1 MRFSVI
7 LSGAKDLN
15 QRGLRSFAVFAAQDD
30 TPPSAIPQLRTA
42 NCYHHFVRVDHDKR
56 EIICSVGDLVYP
68 TTYRRIGV
76 ERGDGFRR
84 MWIGQDIHTRRAEVR
99 AAEDKNYR
107 AEVHV
112 VHRITHQNWNVTVTG
127 RIDGLSVDAAQQ
139 VVAIEEVKS
148 IHFDLELESLY
159 RSEKLQRHLFQLL
172 LYSLFLSSQPD
183 FTGFTFTPR
192 LVLIDL
198 ISGDTKE
205 IDADFDR
212 ESVAAALAASLD
224 QLIEQLETEH
234 ALIIAKRSY
243 ADALRFPYERLRP
256 YQQEMIDAVA
266 HAVRER
272 EALLVSAPTGVGKTI
287 AALYPA
293 VRECLRAGKKLFF
306 LTSKT
311 LQQDAAVDALK
322 MLNDGSLR
330 VLRIRAKQKMC
341 AHTEMIC
348 HEDFCPFAARYS
360 EKMEKSGLL
369 QRITDSM
376 TYFDPDLT
384 FELAQSTEVCPFEV
398 SLELIEQADV
408 VVCDYNYIF
417 DPYVGLKAYQRDS
430 DYSDCVLIVDE
441 AHNLVDRGR
450 AYYSPEVLEKSFD
463 AIQHHLAGRSCRIER
478 WNDLLDALREH
489 MHELA
494 ESIEER
500 STQALCEPDRQFFV
514 EQRAEWERV
523 VMNYIQWKIEN
534 GIAEEDDPLV
544 DFYFKLVKFTNL
556 LSEEGEEFA
565 HVIERTQD
573 GLKLKIFC
581 KDPSRFLGEIFDSAY
596 ATIALSATLEPFDF
610 YKKTLGF
617 PQDRATELSLPS
629 PFPRSNR
636 KIVIVPEV
644 DTTYKQR
651 ANHYDRIAST
661 VAEIAETSE
670 GNFLA
675 LFPSYVFLREI
686 AERMP
691 SMRKQVM
698 VQRADM
704 TDYERNA
711 ILSVL
716 RDRRDRDNLILA
728 VSGGMYAE
736 GIDYRGDMLSGV
748 VVVGPA
754 LPSVSF
760 EQELLKRYYDEM
772 YGAGFEFA
780 YLIPGM
786 TRVVQSAGRVI
797 RSETDVGIIALLCRR
812 FTQESYTR
820 YFPSDWYDQSPR
832 ELISRKPA
840 SEIREFFEA
849 KSTPQL
855 RLV

>member
-1 MRFSVI
+1 M
-7 LSGAKDLN
+7 
-15 QRGLRSFAVFAAQDD
+15 
-30 TPPSAIPQLRTA
+30 
-42 NCYHHFVRVDHDKR
+42 RVDHDKR
-56 EIICSVGDLVYP
+56 ELICSVGDLVYP
-68 TTYRRIGV
+68 ATYRRIGV

-84 MWIGQDIHTRRAEVR
+84 MWIGQDIHTRRAETR
-99 AAEDKNYR
+99 ASEDANYR
-107 AEVHV
+107 SEVHV
-112 VHRITHQNWNVTVTG
+112 IHRVTHENWNVTITG
-127 RIDGLSVDAAQQ
+127 RVDGLSVHPETQT
-139 VVAIEEVKS
+139 VSIEEVKS
-148 IHFDLELESLY
+148 IHFDLELEALY

-183 FTGFTFTPR
+183 FAGFTFAPR

-212 ESVAAALAASLD
+212 DAVTSALAASLT

-234 ALIIAKRSY
+234 ALIVAKRSY

-256 YQQEMIDAVA
+256 FQQEMINAVA
-266 HAVRER
+266 QAVRER
-272 EALLVSAPTGVGKTI
+272 EALLVSAPTGIGKTI

-293 VRECLRAGKKLFF
+293 VRESLRAGKKLFF

-311 LQQDAAVDALK
+311 MQQDAAVEALK
-322 MLNDGSLR
+322 LLNDGSLR

-384 FELAQSTEVCPFEV
+384 YELSRSTEVCPFEV

-417 DPYVGLKAYQRDS
+417 DPYVGLKAYQQDS
-430 DYSDCVLIVDE
+430 DYGDCVLIVDE

-450 AYYSPEVLEKSFD
+450 GYYSPELLEKSFD
-463 AIQHHLAGRSCRIER
+463 AIRNHLAGRSCPLER
-478 WNDLLDALREH
+478 WDDLLDQLRAH
-489 MHELA
+489 LQQLA
-494 ESIEER
+494 ESIE
-500 STQALCEPDRQFFV
+500 SPSMQALCEPDRSLFV
-514 EQRAEWERV
+514 EQRAAWERV
-523 VMNYIQWKIEN
+523 VMHYIQWKIEN
-534 GIAEEDDPLV
+534 GLAEEDDPLV

-556 LSEEGEEFA
+556 LSEDGEEFA
-565 HVIERTQD
+565 HVIERTPD

-581 KDPSRFLGEIFDSAY
+581 KDPSRFLGEIFESAH

-617 PQDRATELSLPS
+617 PSDRATEISLPS

-651 ANHYDRIAST
+651 ANHYDGIARN
-661 VAEIAETSE
+661 VAEISE
-670 GNFLA
+670 ASDGNFLA
-675 LFPSYVFLREI
+675 LFPSYAFLREI
-686 AERMP
+686 ADRMP
-691 SMRKQVM
+691 TMRKQVM
-698 VQRADM
+698 VQRTDM

-711 ILSVL
+711 ILEIL
-716 RDRRDRDNLILA
+716 RDRRGRDNLILA

-760 EQELLKRYYDEM
+760 EQELLKRYYDDQ

-797 RSETDVGIIALLCRR
+797 RSETDIGVIALLCRR

-820 YFPSDWYDQSPR
+820 YFPSDWYDESPR

-840 SEIREFFEA
+840 SEIRAFFEA
-849 KSTPQL
+849 KATPQL

>member
-1 MRFSVI
+1 M
-7 LSGAKDLN
+7 
-15 QRGLRSFAVFAAQDD
+15 
-30 TPPSAIPQLRTA
+30 
-42 NCYHHFVRVDHDKR
+42 RVDHDKR

-84 MWIGQDIHTRRAEVR
+84 MWIGQDIHSRRAELR
-99 AAEDKNYR
+99 AADDVNYR

-112 VHRITHQNWNVTVTG
+112 VHRVVHQNWNVTITG
-127 RIDGLSVDAAQQ
+127 RVDGLSIDAANH
-139 VVAIEEVKS
+139 VVSIEEVKS
-148 IHFDLELESLY
+148 LHFDLELEALY

-172 LYSLFLSSQPD
+172 LYSLFLSSQPELSD
-183 FTGFTFTPR
+183 FAFAPR

-198 ISGDTKE
+198 IGDDTRE

-212 ESVAAALAASLD
+212 ESVTAALDASLD
-224 QLIEQLETEH
+224 ALVTRVETER
-234 ALIIAKRSY
+234 ALIIAKRSF
-243 ADALRFPYERLRP
+243 AETLTFPYERMRP

-266 HAVRER
+266 RAVDQR
-272 EALLVSAPTGVGKTI
+272 EALLVSAPTGIGKTI
-287 AALYPA
+287 AALFPA
-293 VRECLRAGKKLFF
+293 VRESLKAGKKLFY

-311 LQQDAAVDALK
+311 LQQDMAVEAMKL
-322 MLNDGSLR
+322 LNDGSLR
-330 VLRIRAKQKMC
+330 VLRVRAKQKMC

-360 EKMEKSGLL
+360 DKMEKSGLVE
-369 QRITDSM
+369 RITNSM

-384 FELAQSTEVCPFEV
+384 FEMSRSTEVCPFEV

-408 VVCDYNYIF
+408 IICDYNYIF
-417 DPYVGLKAYQRDS
+417 DPYVGLKAYQQDN
-430 DYSDCVLIVDE
+430 DYGDCVLIVDE

-450 AYYSPEVLEKSFD
+450 SYYSPELHEKSFD
-463 AIQHHLAGRSCRIER
+463 AIRDHLAGRSCRVEGWQEMLDEMR
-478 WNDLLDALREH
+478 AHLHDLAAALEGKD
-489 MHELA
+489 
-494 ESIEER
+494 
-500 STQALCEPDRQFFV
+500 TQSLCEPDRDFFV
-514 EQRAEWERV
+514 HQRAEWERL
-523 VMNYIQWKIEN
+523 VMNYISWKIEN

-556 LSEEGEEFA
+556 LSEDGEEFA
-565 HVIERTQD
+565 HVIERTRE

-581 KDPSRFLGEIFDSAY
+581 KDPSRFLGSIFESAW
-596 ATIALSATLEPFDF
+596 ATVALSATLEPFDF

-617 PQDRATELSLPS
+617 PTSRASEISLPS

-636 KIVIVPEV
+636 KIVVVAEV
-644 DTTYKQR
+644 DTTFKQR
-651 ANHYDRIAST
+651 ANHYDGIAKN
-661 VAEIAETSE
+661 VAQIAEASD

-675 LFPSYVFLREI
+675 LFPSYAFLREVS
-686 AERMP
+686 ERMP
-691 SMRKQVM
+691 AIRKQTI
-698 VQRADM
+698 VQRTDM

-711 ILSVL
+711 VLEIL
-716 RDRRDRDNLILA
+716 RNRRGGDNLILA

-736 GIDYRGDMLSGV
+736 GVDYRGDMLAGV

-760 EQELLKRYYDEM
+760 EQELLKRYYDDQ

-797 RSETDVGIIALLCRR
+797 RSETDVGVIALLCRR
-812 FTQESYTR
+812 FTQEIYTR
-820 YFPSDWYDQSPR
+820 YFPADWYDESPR
-832 ELISRKPA
+832 ELISKKPA
-840 SEIREFFEA
+840 SEIRAFFEA